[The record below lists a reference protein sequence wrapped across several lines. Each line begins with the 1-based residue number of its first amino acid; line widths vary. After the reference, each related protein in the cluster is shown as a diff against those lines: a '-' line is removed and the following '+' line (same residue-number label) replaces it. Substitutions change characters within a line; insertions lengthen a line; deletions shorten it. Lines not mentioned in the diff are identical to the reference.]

1 MATADPGSFR
11 DPSSRVLIG
20 PDRATR
26 LLSARAVEAWEK
38 VAATDFI
45 ANATQTGRVI
55 SSSEVAH
62 TSDGTAFITHPL
74 IPFISYPYEWTFHML
89 KDAALLQLG
98 LLSDALDD
106 DVTIKDATPY
116 NIQFVDGRPT
126 FIDIGS
132 FEPYRS
138 GEPWIGYR
146 QFTRQFL
153 FPLMMRA
160 WANISFQPFLRSNL
174 EGPTASQMVSLLPA
188 DKRLRPSVAMHVG
201 LQAKMEERMRGESVR
216 DDLKS
221 AGFGKDL
228 ILANVSKLTKLVS
241 SLEWEGADT
250 WSDYT
255 ECAHVE
261 RDRSSKTDFL
271 KQALANHHPRR
282 VADLGANDG
291 HFSKI
296 AAQGGATVVA
306 IDGDEPILDRLYRS
320 GTEVSP
326 VVADLTNPSP
336 SQGWAGS
343 ERSSLHDRLRPD
355 LVIAYGLIHHLIYSA
370 SIPPRL
376 VVEWLSSFGCP
387 VVVEYVSENDEMA
400 QRLTANKK
408 SHELHEGRSR
418 TEFEQI
424 ARTSGFT
431 VSQTEEIA
439 GGDRVLYELIP
450 A

>member
-26 LLSARAVEAWEK
+26 LLNRRAVEAWEK
-38 VAATDFI
+38 VTATNFI
-45 ANATQTGRVI
+45 ARATEKGLVI
-55 SSSEVAH
+55 SSSRIDH
-62 TSDGTAFITHPL
+62 SSDGTAFITHPL

-89 KDAALLQLG
+89 KDAALLQLE
-98 LLSDALDD
+98 LLSDALAD

-116 NIQFVDGRPT
+116 NIQFVDGQPI

-160 WANISFQPFLRSNL
+160 WAGIPFQPLLRSSL

-188 DKRLRPSVAMHVG
+188 EKRLRPSVAMHVG
-201 LQAKMEERMRGESVR
+201 LQAKMEERMRGASVR
-216 DDLKS
+216 EDLKS
-221 AGFGKDL
+221 AGFGKEL
-228 ILANVSKLTKLVS
+228 ILANVAKLIKLVS
-241 SLEWEGADT
+241 SLEWDGADT
-250 WSDYT
+250 WSEYS

-261 RDRSSKTDFL
+261 RDRMSKTEFL
-271 KQALANHHPRR
+271 NEALARHQPQR

-291 HFSKI
+291 HFSEV
-296 AAQGGATVVA
+296 AAEVGSTVVA

-320 GTEVSP
+320 GSRVSP

-336 SQGWAGS
+336 SQGWAGT

-376 VVEWLSSFGCP
+376 VLGWLASFRSP
-387 VVVEYVSENDEMA
+387 VVVEYVAETDEMV
-400 QRLTANKK
+400 QQLTANKH
-408 SHELHEGRSR
+408 SDELHEGRSR
-418 TEFEQI
+418 AEFEQI
-424 ARTSGFT
+424 ARTSGFAVGNT
-431 VSQTEEIA
+431 QVIA
-439 GGDRVLYELIP
+439 NGNRVLYELIP